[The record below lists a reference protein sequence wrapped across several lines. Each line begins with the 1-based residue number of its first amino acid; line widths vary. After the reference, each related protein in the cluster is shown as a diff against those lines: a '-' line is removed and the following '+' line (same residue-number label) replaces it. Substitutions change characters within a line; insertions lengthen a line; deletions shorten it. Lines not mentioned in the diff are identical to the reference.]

1 MKRWWAQPLVRAVVA
16 LALPFAVPAIITLL
30 IWALPGSPVSI
41 ICPGCEGA
49 EGLAE
54 RWNLDQ
60 GMGHFYANWM
70 GSALHGQ
77 FGNSWRVVQGV
88 PIAELLGPAIPV
100 TVALILLAM
109 VPLFLASAIAGL
121 GWIPR
126 QLDPLFQA
134 VGLLP
139 AMVPALVVYALLA
152 LSYGAVAVDSQDTL
166 VVKLLAGAAILGICD
181 GALSGA
187 IVGTRAV
194 FDNERKQQY
203 VLVAQLRGE
212 GVLANTLPN
221 VAGALVGQMRGRV
234 LHLLSGAVIVEA
246 VLRIDG
252 LGDYLWRATL
262 MQDFGLVLAAATGF
276 ALVSAAILLLQA
288 LAEIAVAWHQRRA
301 PALPARGVA

>member
-30 IWALPGSPVSI
+30 IWALPGSPVAI

-49 EGLAE
+49 EGLAA

-60 GMGHFYANWM
+60 GMVHFYVSWM
-70 GSALHGQ
+70 GDALSGE

-100 TVALILLAM
+100 TVALIVLAM
-109 VPLFLASAIAGL
+109 VPVFLASAIAGL

-126 QLDPLFQA
+126 KLDPVFQS
-134 VGLLP
+134 VGLVP

-152 LSYGAVAVDSQDTL
+152 LSYGAIAVDSQDTL
-166 VVKLLAGAAILGICD
+166 FVKLLAGAAILGICD

-187 IVGTRAV
+187 IVGTRAL

-276 ALVSAAILLLQA
+276 ALVSGAILMLQA
-288 LAEIAVAWHQRRA
+288 LAEVAVAWHQRRA
-301 PALPARGVA
+301 PRVQAPGVA

>member
-41 ICPGCEGA
+41 ICPGCDGA
-49 EGLAE
+49 EGLAA

-60 GMGHFYANWM
+60 GMVHFYTSWM
-70 GSALHGQ
+70 GGALQGE

-109 VPLFLASAIAGL
+109 VPLFLASALAGL

-126 QLDPLFQA
+126 KLDPVFQA
-134 VGLLP
+134 IGLVP
-139 AMVPALVVYALLA
+139 AMVPALVVYAILA
-152 LSYGAVAVDSQDTL
+152 LSYGAIAVDSNDTL
-166 VVKLLAGAAILGICD
+166 FVKLLAGAAILGICD

-221 VAGALVGQMRGRV
+221 VAGSLVGQMRGRV

-276 ALVSAAILLLQA
+276 ALVSGAILLLQA
-288 LAEIAVAWHQRRA
+288 LAEVTVAWHQRRA
-301 PALPARGVA
+301 PSVPARGVA